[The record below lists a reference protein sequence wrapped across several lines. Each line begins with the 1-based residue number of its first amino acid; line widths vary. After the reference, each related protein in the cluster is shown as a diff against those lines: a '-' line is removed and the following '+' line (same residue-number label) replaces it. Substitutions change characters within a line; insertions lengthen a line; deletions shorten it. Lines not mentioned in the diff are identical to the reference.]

1 MGDKYFEEYLGEK
14 STVTAVAKGRN
25 IYVRK
30 DSNHILSDIIHEGTH
45 ALDYMERYGVNGL
58 SRWSWEKRAYF
69 YERQFQIAT
78 GNNIDYV
85 TINDMLIHIWMNYPN
100 EIYNPY

>member
-1 MGDKYFEEYLGEK
+1 MMLK

-58 SRWSWEKRAYF
+58 SRWSWEK
-69 YERQFQIAT
+69 
-78 GNNIDYV
+78 
-85 TINDMLIHIWMNYPN
+85 
-100 EIYNPY
+100 